1 MKGFIVG
8 IDEVGRG
15 AVAGPLVVGASLGYW
30 DKENKTFL
38 KGIRDSKKLTPK
50 QREDWFLKFKKG
62 EIKFYTSEISNK
74 LIDKNG
80 MGWAL
85 KKAVANVLKK
95 ILRRSSIM
103 KSESRPQRASGKK
116 IPDMVYLDGGLHAPE
131 KYKQKTIIRGD
142 DKIPMISAASVY
154 AKVYRDRLMIRM
166 DRKYPYDFKIH
177 KGYGTKA
184 HFDKIR
190 GKGISTIHRKT
201 FLKNMSK

>member
-50 QREDWFLKFKKG
+50 QREDWVLKFKKG
-62 EIKFYTSEISNK
+62 KIKFYTSKISNK

-85 KKAVANVLKK
+85 KKAVADVLKK
-95 ILRRSSIM
+95 TH
-103 KSESRPQRASGKK
+103 KK
-116 IPDMVYLDGGLHAPE
+116 IDLVYLDGGLHAPE
-131 KYKQKTIIRGD
+131 KYSQKTIIKGD

-154 AKVYRDRLMIRM
+154 AKVYRDHLMVKM
-166 DRKYPYDFKIH
+166 DKKYPYDFKIH
-177 KGYGTKA
+177 KGYGTRA
-184 HFDKIR
+184 HFHKIR
-190 GKGISTIHRKT
+190 EKGISAIHRKS
-201 FLKNMSK
+201 FLKNLTK